1 MKKNLLGISLL
12 TISGLYFLL
21 AAVII
26 FITLITGIPV
36 ISGIIISILILIIQF
51 LISPFITDLSMRF
64 FYKVRYDYEFPDYLK
79 KFVEEVC
86 ASNNMKYPRI
96 GYIDDGAPNAFT
108 YGHTKNNARIILTRG
123 IFELLTEE
131 EVKTVVGHELG
142 HAVHYDMLFMT
153 VAQLVPLV
161 LYGIYEVF
169 AKDNNNDNNNNSSTQ
184 LIGLIAYILYVIS
197 NYIVLWLSRTREY
210 YADSFS
216 LETTKNPNALASA
229 LVKIGFG
236 LTTAKTDSKHSA
248 ARSNALGIFDPKTSK
263 SLIVTSTDEHGLSKD
278 NIKQA
283 MKWEQWNYWA
293 KWYELNSTHPLISK
307 RLLMISERSNEFN
320 QEPFITFDLQKE
332 ESYMDDFLI
341 EVLISFMPS
350 LCILLGIII
359 LAILSVTE
367 NPILVEFGLLKY
379 FGLVLL
385 ITGIFSYIKF
395 NRKYRRTSFQES
407 TVKDLLGEVK
417 VSHITSIPCS
427 LTGTVIGRGNP
438 GCIFNEDFV
447 LRDDTGI
454 IFLDYNQPLFIVNK
468 IFALFKSQEYFDKKI
483 KINGWYRRSPVPYV
497 EIKSMEIDGKIK
509 KVYTHGLLNI
519 LHIALIILGI
529 VLMVL

>member
-1 MKKNLLGISLL
+1 MKW
-12 TISGLYFLL
+12 
-21 AAVII
+21 
-26 FITLITGIPV
+26 
-36 ISGIIISILILIIQF
+36 
-51 LISPFITDLSMRF
+51 
-64 FYKVRYDYEFPDYLK
+64 FYKAKFDYELPDYLK
-79 KFVEEVC
+79 KFIEEIC
-86 ASNNMKYPRI
+86 STNNMKYPRI
-96 GYIDDGAPNAFT
+96 GFIDDGSPNAFT
-108 YGHTKNNARIILTRG
+108 YGHTKNDARVVLTRG
-123 IFELLTEE
+123 VFEILTEE

-142 HAVHYDMLFMT
+142 HAVHYDMLFIT

-161 LYGIYEVF
+161 LYGIYEIF
-169 AKDNNNDNNNNSSTQ
+169 TKDNNSSNDNDNSKAQ
-184 LIGLIAYILYVIS
+184 IIGWIAYILYVIS

-216 LETTKNPNALASA
+216 IDVTKNPNALASA

-248 ARSNALGIFDPKTSK
+248 SRSNALGIFDPKTSK
-263 SLIVTSTDEHGLSKD
+263 SLIVTSTDENGLSKD

-307 RLLMISERSNEFN
+307 RLLAISERSSEYN

-341 EVLISFMPS
+341 EVLISFLPTAT
-350 LCILLGIII
+350 ILLGIIAFIAFIIKTNREPLLNEVTKFSGII
-359 LAILSVTE
+359 L
-367 NPILVEFGLLKY
+367 LLTS
-379 FGLVLL
+379 L
-385 ITGIFSYIKF
+385 FSYIKF
-395 NRKYRRTSFQES
+395 KRRYRGTDFQETS
-407 TVKDLLGEVK
+407 VKNLLGEVK

-447 LRDDTGI
+447 IKDDTGI
-454 IFLDYNQPLFIVNK
+454 IFLDYNQPLFLLNK

-509 KVYTHGLLNI
+509 KVYTHDIFKI
-519 LHIALIILGI
+519 LHIIFIVISIILLLI
-529 VLMVL
+529 